1 MKLLVLGGGDSPE
14 HEVSLKSS
22 RAVYEAAVELGHRV
36 EWLDP
41 MDGDAAVRKAAIR
54 NDVVLPILHGL
65 NGEDGVIQ
73 RLLDE
78 TGVPYLGSGV
88 AASELCFD
96 KARVRELLAEQG
108 ILVARGEVVTA
119 ESLEQCELTK
129 TPFVLKPVQDGSSVG
144 VMLVRELPFDQ
155 DKVRTLLAKYGQ
167 MLIEELI
174 VGTEITVPV
183 LGDSAL
189 PVVEIVPP
197 VGKEFDYENKYNG
210 ATSELC
216 PPQNVSASV
225 QERAQRIAE
234 EVHVLTGARH
244 LSRTDMMIDENE
256 RIYVLEIN
264 TMPGMTAQ
272 SLFPKSAAAAGISW
286 TELVARFVRM
296 VKPT

>member
-1 MKLLVLGGGDSPE
+1 MKILVLGGGDSPE
-14 HEVSLKSS
+14 YEVSLKSS
-22 RAVYEAAVELGHRV
+22 RAVYEAAIELGHQA

-41 MDGDAAVRKAAIR
+41 MDGDAAVREAAAR
-54 NDVVLPILHGL
+54 NEIVLPILHGV

-88 AASELCFD
+88 AASELCFN
-96 KARVRELLAEQG
+96 KARVRELLAKNG
-108 ILVARGEVVTA
+108 ILVARGEVVTS
-119 ESLEQCELTK
+119 ESLEQCELAK
-129 TPFVLKPVQDGSSVG
+129 APFVLKPVQDGSSVG
-144 VMLVRELPFDQ
+144 VMLVRKLPFDR
-155 DKVRTLLAKYGQ
+155 DNVLALLAKYGQ

-183 LGDSAL
+183 LGKTAL

-197 VGKEFDYENKYNG
+197 SGKEFDYENKYNG

-216 PPQNVSASV
+216 PPQHVSAQV
-225 QERAQRIAE
+225 QKRTQRIAE
-234 EVHVLTGARH
+234 QVHSLTGARH
-244 LSRTDMMIDENE
+244 LSRTDMMIDANE

-272 SLFPKSAAAAGISW
+272 SLFPKSAAVAGMPW
-286 TELVARFVRM
+286 TKLVERFVELA
-296 VKPT
+296 KG